1 MLFIFEIIFIYSV
14 SLFKPTLEVFTKD
27 RPSFIGCIDDAEQL
41 NGGLPPQYN
50 FFLNLKKK
58 KKIVFFFF
66 KKNFFF

>member
-41 NGGLPPQYN
+41 NGGLPPQ
-50 FFLNLKKK
+50 
-58 KKIVFFFF
+58 
-66 KKNFFF
+66 